1 MVRPF
6 VRARPR
12 DAARKADMKFLHV
25 VSAFT
30 PDNRFGG
37 PTRGAVGLAQELER
51 RGHEVVLVGAALDYD
66 RLPDEIDGVRA
77 RLVRGVNPTPAL
89 GWASLLAP
97 GLVRV
102 LREELQDT
110 DVAHVHLAR
119 DVVTL
124 TAALTA
130 RRAGVPYVVQTHG
143 MIDAAGG
150 PLGRAVDLAATRR
163 AVRGAAVALPLTPDE
178 QEEVTRLS
186 GGRLRARTFPNGIGA
201 APTGTLPQPG
211 VLFLARLHPRK
222 GASAFARAAADLA
235 AAHPSARFTIAGP
248 DEGDRAAVD
257 AIVSASPD
265 GDRIAVIGAQPPE
278 TARLLLAGCTAYVLP
293 AEREPFGMTVIEA
306 MGAGRPVVLHAGS
319 TLAPEVVAAGA
330 GWSFG
335 PGGTHPDLRSAI
347 AAVLDDPDAVE
358 AAGRRAAELVRE
370 RYSIQHVVD
379 LLIDRYRE
387 ALTSRS

>member
-1 MVRPF
+1 
-6 VRARPR
+6 
-12 DAARKADMKFLHV
+12 MKLLHV

-37 PTRGAVGLAQELER
+37 PTRVAVGLAQELQR

-66 RLPDEIDGVRA
+66 RLPDEIDGVPA

-97 GLVRV
+97 GLSRV
-102 LREELQDT
+102 LRDELRGT
-110 DVAHVHLAR
+110 DVAHIHLAR

-124 TAALTA
+124 TGALAAKRA
-130 RRAGVPYVVQTHG
+130 RVPYLVQTHG

-150 PLGRAVDLAATRR
+150 PLGRLVDMAATRR
-163 AVRGAAVALPLTPDE
+163 AVAGAAAALTLTPDE
-178 QEEVTRLS
+178 QQEVVRLS
-186 GGRLRARTFPNGIGA
+186 GGRLDASRFPNGIGA
-201 APTGTLPQPG
+201 APTGELPAPG
-211 VLFLARLHPRK
+211 LLFLARLHPRK
-222 GASAFARAAADLA
+222 GASAFARVAADLA
-235 AAHPSARFTIAGP
+235 GDRPDARFTIAGP
-248 DEGDRAAVD
+248 DEGDRGAVE
-257 AIVSASPD
+257 AIVSASPHR
-265 GDRIAVIGAQPPE
+265 DRIAVIGAQPPE
-278 TARLLLAGCTAYVLP
+278 SARRLLAGCVAYVLP

-335 PGGTHPDLRSAI
+335 PRGTHPDLRSAM
-347 AAVLDDPDAVE
+347 AAVLDDPAAVE
-358 AAGRRAAELVRE
+358 AAGRRAADLVRD

-379 LLIDRYRE
+379 LLVDRYSE
-387 ALTSRS
+387 ALTERL